1 MKAFRLAV
9 LSGLLAAVPAS
20 AHADIPSREALL
32 RGIELAQFG
41 VGERRLDRRI
51 LERRIREQL
60 QLPSGN
66 QGNRGSN
73 QQRGKGKGN
82 DR

>member
-1 MKAFRLAV
+1 MYAV
-9 LSGLLAAVPAS
+9 RFAIVSGLLAAVPAG
-20 AHADIPSREALL
+20 AHAEAPGRDALI
-32 RGIELAQFG
+32 RTIELAQFG

-51 LERRIREQL
+51 QERRIREQL
-60 QLPSGN
+60 QAPGGN

-73 QQRGKGKGN
+73 QSRKGKGN